1 MSRPSRYIDRERYYT
16 ELAHT
21 SEEYILPYIEH
32 FHKLSCKDSVLEIG
46 CGEGGVLFPFAARN
60 CKITGID
67 ISKGKI
73 ENASLF
79 FEKRRL
85 PGKFFVN
92 NVLEDNTDIAGK
104 AFDIIIAH
112 DVIEHIEPECKRRFM
127 DMIGKYT
134 AQDGIIYIGF
144 PAWQMPFG
152 GHQQTCSNTISSKMP
167 FTHLLPI
174 KAYQA
179 YLRICGEDDGRIAE
193 LTSIYRSRMTI
204 EKFET
209 LCSDTGFE
217 ILDRTLW
224 LINPHYKAKF
234 NLAPLKLPFFISV
247 IPHLR
252 NLFSTS
258 CFYILKR
265 KSNA

>member
-16 ELAHT
+16 ELAQT
-21 SEEYILPYIEH
+21 SEEYILPYIER
-32 FHKLSCKDSVLEIG
+32 FHKISSEDTILEVG
-46 CGEGGVLFPFAARN
+46 CGEGGLLYPFAKKN
-60 CKITGID
+60 CQITGID

-73 ENASLF
+73 ENASMF
-79 FEKRRL
+79 FKKRKML
-85 PGKFFVN
+85 GYFYVTD
-92 NVLEDNTDIAGK
+92 VLEDNTDIAEK
-104 AFDIIIAH
+104 VFSIIIAH
-112 DVIEHIEPECKRRFM
+112 DVIEHIELESKRRFM
-127 DMIGKYT
+127 EMIGKHA

-152 GHQQTCSNTISSKMP
+152 GHQQTCSKTISSKMP

-174 KAYQA
+174 KAYQT
-179 YLRICGEDDGRIAE
+179 YLRKCGEDEGRIAE

-204 EKFET
+204 EKFEA

-234 NLAPLKLPFFISV
+234 NLIPLKLPFFISA

-252 NLFSTS
+252 NMFSTS

-265 KSNA
+265 KSDA

>member
-16 ELAHT
+16 ELAQT
-21 SEEYILPYIEH
+21 SEEFIIPYIER
-32 FHKLSCKDSVLEIG
+32 FHKLSCEDTVLEIG
-46 CGEGGVLFPFAARN
+46 CGEGGLLSPFATRN
-60 CKITGID
+60 CQITGVD

-73 ENASLF
+73 DNATSF
-79 FEKRRL
+79 FKKRQL
-85 PGKFFVN
+85 PGRFFVN
-92 NVLEDNTDIAGK
+92 NILEDNIDITGK

-112 DVIEHIEPECKRRFM
+112 DIIEHIEPESKRRFM
-127 DMIGKYT
+127 DMVDRYT
-134 AQDGIIYIGF
+134 TRDGIVYFGF

-152 GHQQTCSNTISSKMP
+152 GHQQTCSKTISSKTP
-167 FTHLLPI
+167 FTHLLSL
-174 KAYQA
+174 KTYQA
-179 YLRICGEDDGRIAE
+179 FLRKCGENEGKIAE

-204 EKFET
+204 EKFES
-209 LCSDTGFE
+209 LCSETGFE

-234 NLAPLKLPFFISV
+234 NFVPLKLPFFISA
-247 IPHLR
+247 IPHVR